1 MLLNKN
7 YINSS
12 VFIKTC
18 EKVRINKTPGDSPWN
33 HASKKLKKNFHPT
46 FETYEWYFHPTPSA
60 RKREYEIVVRYANWW
75 N

>member
-7 YINSS
+7 YINSTVS
-12 VFIKTC
+12 IKTC

-46 FETYEWYFHPTPSA
+46 FETYE
-60 RKREYEIVVRYANWW
+60 
-75 N
+75 